1 MTNSEAR
8 WGIWIDV
15 EGFSNLWTAGNLAL
29 CGLGRLTELIFT
41 IGRQCYPSGADRLF
55 AHQIGDGF
63 YIASDF
69 HEPSLDRCAALAV
82 VLMRAMLDVG
92 CVARASIAEGDL
104 ADYSGCRPR
113 VVQAEAARN
122 GETDLVSLG
131 DGLMTLQAVMGQGL
145 INAVTLDKLANT
157 KGSLITVSTENARR
171 LSEDFVTRPLAWAQ
185 DIVAIDWI
193 HSKGARIE
201 EIVAHTG
208 LGSALPVELA
218 ARLDS
223 YIATHRLS
231 TTWSEPSRHYAGLS
245 TSTSTGSTATQFG

>member
-1 MTNSEAR
+1 MSESEAR
-8 WGIWIDV
+8 WGIWVDV
-15 EGFSNLWTAGNLAL
+15 EGFSNLWSAGDLAL
-29 CGLGRLTELIFT
+29 RGLGRLTELIFT
-41 IGRQCYPSGADRLF
+41 VGRQCYPHNEDRIF

-63 YIASDF
+63 YITSDF

-82 VLMRAMLDVG
+82 VLMREMMAVG

-122 GETDLVSLG
+122 GESDLVSLG

-157 KGSLITVSTENARR
+157 KGSLVTISSDNAQR
-171 LSEDFVTRPLAWAQ
+171 LSNGFVTRPLAAAK

-193 HSKGARIE
+193 HSDADRID
-201 EIVAHTG
+201 EIVERTG
-208 LGSALPVELA
+208 LGGA
-218 ARLDS
+218 APAEYVGRLNS
-223 YIATHRLS
+223 YIVIHSLS
-231 TTWSEPSRHYAGLS
+231 AAWSGPSLHYAGL
-245 TSTSTGSTATQFG
+245 AAEPQPAR